1 MTSLRLP
8 SAVAAVLAAAALVLL
23 PPPAPASAADTADC
37 STYRSARTPSRL
49 TLECGSPGPEFPYMK
64 QEVERTTSFM
74 TPALQ
79 KVHSCGELTQRQSFL
94 YFEARDRCKAVA
106 HYLAVHGDFRH

>member
-1 MTSLRLP
+1 MTTLRLP
-8 SAVAAVLAAAALVLL
+8 AAAAAVLAAAALVVLA
-23 PPPAPASAADTADC
+23 PPAPASADTADC
-37 STYRSARTPSRL
+37 HTYRSARTQSRL

-64 QEVERTTSFM
+64 QEVEHTTSFM

-94 YFEARDRCKAVA
+94 FSEARDKCRAVA
-106 HYLAVHGDFRH
+106 HYLAVNGEFRH

>member
-1 MTSLRLP
+1 MTTFRLLG
-8 SAVAAVLAAAALVLL
+8 VVAAALVVLA
-23 PPPAPASAADTADC
+23 PPAPTPASAADTADC
-37 STYRSARTPSRL
+37 STYHSSRTPSKL

-64 QEVERTTSFM
+64 QEVERTTPFM

-79 KVHSCGELTQRQSFL
+79 KVHSCGEITQRQSFL
-94 YFEARDRCKAVA
+94 YFEARDKCKAVA